1 MSPLDDLLY
10 TVLPSPIGEL
20 LVYGDQDRIAG
31 IHFLTSAYAPQI
43 GSHWHRAGRPFAAA
57 TEQLDEYFE
66 GHRTCFNLPLR
77 DDGGTP
83 FFREVWAAL
92 QQVPYGATSTYSRI
106 ANEMGRPGGA
116 RAVGLANARNP
127 FSIVVPCH
135 RVMGSQ
141 AALRGYAGGLRAKH
155 YLLSHEARI
164 SSRMTAQ
171 KRPDA
176 HDARPGQ
183 GAQAT

>member
-1 MSPLDDLLY
+1 MSPRDDVLY
-10 TVLPSPIGEL
+10 TVLASPIGEL
-20 LVYGDQDRIAG
+20 LVYGDPDRIAG

-43 GSHWHRAGRPFAAA
+43 GSHWHRAGLPYATA

-66 GHRTCFNLPLR
+66 GRRPRFNLTLR

-83 FFREVWAAL
+83 FFRQVWAAL
-92 QQVPYGATSTYSRI
+92 QRVPYGATSTYFRI
-106 ANEMGRPGGA
+106 ANEIGRPGSA
-116 RAVGLANARNP
+116 RAVGLANARDP

-141 AALRGYAGGLRAKH
+141 AALRGYAGGLSAKH

-164 SSRMTAQ
+164 SSTMRGQT
-171 KRPDA
+171 RPDA
-176 HDARPGQ
+176 HDVRPGQ
-183 GAQAT
+183 RGQAT